1 VRQPQV
7 AARLLTLAA
16 ALVLAAPV
24 VLAARALVLS
34 LAFLLEFLSDGAVP
48 ALTRLTPPPLASAV
62 DSDTDRYRPAGL
74 AAGAPL
80 VLVHGLTPDGKD
92 DPRLRRAARLLARA
106 GFDVA
111 VPTIPGL
118 TRGRLRPDDAR
129 PVVAALAS
137 GSEPARLVSVSVGAA
152 PAFLA
157 AADPAVNER
166 VRMLLALGAHASAL
180 ELIRFHLTGEY
191 AWNAVRGRVAHDP
204 ALTRALI
211 EANAELADPALR
223 QALATGEAARV
234 DAAIA
239 ALPDSTR
246 QLLAQLSPERTVAGI
261 RAPIVLVHGR
271 TDPAVPYSE
280 SLRLA
285 AARPSRT
292 RVVLVGAIGHVEG
305 AAAGFGGL
313 ADLVRLLGVVYELVA
328 LD

>member
-7 AARLLTLAA
+7 AAALLALAA

-24 VLAARALVLS
+24 AVAARALVLS
-34 LAFLLEFLSDGAVP
+34 AAFLTEFLTDGDVP
-48 ALTRLTPPPLASAV
+48 ALTTLTAPPVAEALDAG
-62 DSDTDRYRPAGL
+62 TDRYRPGGL

-80 VLVHGLTPDGKD
+80 VLVHGLTPQGKD
-92 DPRLRRAARLLARA
+92 DPRLQRAARLLARA

-129 PVVAALAS
+129 PVMAALAS
-137 GSEPARLVSVSVGAA
+137 RREPARLVSVSIGAA

-157 AADPAVNER
+157 AADSAVAGR

-180 ELIRFHLTGEY
+180 ELIRHHLTGADASGAARRAPPHPEL
-191 AWNAVRGRVAHDP
+191 A
-204 ALTRALI
+204 RALI

-223 QALATGEAARV
+223 AALATGDPASVE
-234 DAAIA
+234 AAIA
-239 ALPDSTR
+239 TLPPSTR
-246 QLLAQLSPERTVAGI
+246 SLMAQLSPAHTVALI

-271 TDPAVPYSE
+271 NDAAVPYTE

-285 AARPSRT
+285 AARPAHT

-305 AAAGFGGL
+305 AAAGLGAAG
-313 ADLVRLLGVVYELVA
+313 DLVRLLGVVYGLVMSR
-328 LD
+328 